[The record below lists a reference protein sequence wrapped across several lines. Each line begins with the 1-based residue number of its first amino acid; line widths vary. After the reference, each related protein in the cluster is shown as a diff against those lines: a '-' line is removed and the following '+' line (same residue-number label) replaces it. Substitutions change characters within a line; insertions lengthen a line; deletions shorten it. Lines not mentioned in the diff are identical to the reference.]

1 MQHSS
6 FPTTSISHRLISF
19 YVGPSPIV
27 ETAWKYYELFRL
39 AGEALAFVALIIG
52 LVGYFVIDANQRRKA
67 RSQAMILGG
76 TAALV
81 CLLLLNSIYTAI
93 SWIVAG
99 TTANSDPLSVFMP
112 YAVRNWDLVQPGG
125 GSIYPVVATVAPA
138 CGILGLSGIAIGSGM
153 WAIGNRG
160 GTTHRYGRQALY
172 FGIGALTISVGGRLY
187 SAIVYVLAPGF

>member
-1 MQHSS
+1 M
-6 FPTTSISHRLISF
+6 
-19 YVGPSPIV
+19 GPPPIV

-39 AGEALAFVALIIG
+39 AGEALAFVALLIG
-52 LVGYFVIDANQRRKA
+52 VVGYFTFDANQRRKA

-76 TAALV
+76 TAALGSI
-81 CLLLLNSIYTAI
+81 LLLNSIYTAI

-112 YAVRNWDLVQPGG
+112 YAVRNWDLVQPGD
-125 GSIYPVVATVAPA
+125 GSIYPVIATVAPA

-160 GTTHRYGRQALY
+160 GTTQRYGRQALY